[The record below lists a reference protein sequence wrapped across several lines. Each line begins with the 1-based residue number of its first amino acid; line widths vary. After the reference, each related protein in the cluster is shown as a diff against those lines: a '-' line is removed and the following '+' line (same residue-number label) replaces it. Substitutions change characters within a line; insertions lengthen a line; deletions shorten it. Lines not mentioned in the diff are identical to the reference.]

1 MPNKPKPTDL
11 YDVASLSI
19 SNDPFVGRKRKEG
32 SKYDAIFSQLKI
44 GQRLVCHSDAA
55 ARLASQLK
63 QWLVKRGHKNPVVR
77 AVSQYGDGKG
87 GVWWLWNGHGW
98 AGDSPWCGTP
108 LDSDWPGYHTH
119 WTPAPPAPT
128 SAEGV
133 EHG

>member
-11 YDVASLSI
+11 YDVASLAI
-19 SNDPFVGRKRKEG
+19 SNDPFIGRQRKEG

-77 AVSQYGDGKG
+77 AVSHYGDGKG
-87 GVWWLWNGHGW
+87 GVWWMEVDAATKGRAKPQTTWVDV
-98 AGDSPWCGTP
+98 A
-108 LDSDWPGYHTH
+108 
-119 WTPAPPAPT
+119 ARKA
-128 SAEGV
+128 A
-133 EHG
+133 